1 MNMCQPK
8 QVGCIAGE
16 DVKLAGKETDKK
28 DKEGAED
35 NLAEQE
41 ASQKR
46 KRGATVTGEEFD
58 DGVEKEEE
66 LNDPDE
72 IHGVGKKRR
81 RGNSGKI
88 ILEIDPRKIVEQTTA
103 TSDRLG
109 LSSRQTAMM
118 LAAVVK
124 AGGGDLSQVPISKS
138 AVHVKRKKSRFQ
150 KGKEIQDSFIPS
162 DTGYILHYD
171 TKLVNPKGRDTED
184 RAAVLYSGGIHKQ
197 PYLLG
202 IPRFLSSAGR
212 DVEAGVIKELEK
224 YKIPMQVQHQKN
236 MIV

>member
-1 MNMCQPK
+1 MKDLLCQLCDLSPADLYEMLKKTARLKKEWESDWQFYMNMCQPK

-66 LNDPDE
+66 DLNDPDE
-72 IHGVGKKRR
+72 IHRVGKKRR

-88 ILEIDPRKIVEQTTA
+88 ILEIDPRKIV
-103 TSDRLG
+103 
-109 LSSRQTAMM
+109 
-118 LAAVVK
+118 
-124 AGGGDLSQVPISKS
+124 
-138 AVHVKRKKSRFQ
+138 
-150 KGKEIQDSFIPS
+150 
-162 DTGYILHYD
+162 
-171 TKLVNPKGRDTED
+171 
-184 RAAVLYSGGIHKQ
+184 
-197 PYLLG
+197 
-202 IPRFLSSAGR
+202 
-212 DVEAGVIKELEK
+212 
-224 YKIPMQVQHQKN
+224 
-236 MIV
+236 